1 MIPVTRPY
9 LPNREKL
16 EEYIDGIYERQW
28 LTNNGPLVQ
37 ELTKRLEKYLGV
49 ENLLLVSNGTLAL
62 QIAYR
67 TLGVNKVF
75 NGKPAEAITTP
86 FSFIATASSL
96 KWEEINPVFV
106 DIDAE
111 TWCLDPKNVESAITK
126 QTRAI
131 VPVHVF
137 GNPCDVES
145 IQNIADKYD
154 LKIIYDAAHAFDVS
168 YKGQSILKYG
178 DASILSLHATKLFH
192 SIEGG
197 AIIFKRKEDLE
208 KAKKLINFG
217 ISSPDCIDE
226 LGINAKMG
234 EFNAAMGL
242 CVLDEIQNVREKRRK
257 IWDIYSQT
265 LDKIIVKQKWLD
277 HSINNYAYFPIVLPS
292 EKDVLNLM
300 QDLASENIQVRRY
313 FHPSLESVKVLG
325 DYAELPVS
333 QSISSKV
340 LCLPL
345 YPDLNVKDVLPS
357 LQKYLGQFAIVDLKD
372 LPDEKIVEF
381 IQDMDNF
388 FNPPIGKQIFL
399 DDYVKKV
406 KNQGYILGNLSNEK
420 NINGLIGFYAN
431 DQVNQK
437 AFISYLSVNPKYQ
450 GKGLAKKLI
459 RQVLRACRE
468 KNMKICQVTTW
479 SENQNALSL
488 YRQLGFQEIYQ
499 KQDRGRV
506 TVFLEIS
513 LPNEI

>member
-1 MIPVTRPY
+1 MIPVTKPY
-9 LPNREKL
+9 LPSREKL
-16 EEYIDGIYERQW
+16 EDYVDGIYERKW

-67 TLGVNKVF
+67 TLGVNKVV
-75 NGKPAEAITTP
+75 NGKSAEAITTP

-96 KWEEINPVFV
+96 KWEGINPVFV
-106 DIDAE
+106 DIDPE
-111 TWCLDPKNVESAITK
+111 TWCLDPNNIESAITP

-131 VPVHVF
+131 IPVHVF
-137 GNPCDVES
+137 GNPCDVEF
-145 IQNIADKYD
+145 IQDIADKHD
-154 LKIIYDAAHAFDVS
+154 LKIIYDAAHAFDVK
-168 YKGQSILKYG
+168 YKEQSILKYG

-197 AIIFKRKEDLE
+197 AIIFKRREDLE

-242 CVLDEIQNVREKRRK
+242 CVLDEIQNVKEKRRN
-257 IWDIYSQT
+257 IWDTYNHT
-265 LDKIIVKQKWLD
+265 LDKIIVKQKWSD

-381 IQDMDNF
+381 IQDMDKYFSPSMSERVNL
-388 FNPPIGKQIFL
+388 IE
-399 DDYVKKV
+399 YVRKLKE
-406 KNQGYILGNLSNEK
+406 KGIILGTYNKKYKVTS
-420 NINGLIGFYAN
+420 LIGFYAN
-431 DQVNQK
+431 NSDSQIS
-437 AFISYLSVNPKYQ
+437 FISYLAVDPLY
-450 GKGLAKKLI
+450 KGRQIATKLI
-459 RQVLRACRE
+459 LEAMRRSAE
-468 KNMKICQVTTW
+468 NGMKKCVVSTW
-479 SENQNALSL
+479 AENKEALNL
-488 YRQLGFQEIYQ
+488 YNKSGFYESDLNNNNGRLTIY
-499 KQDRGRV
+499 
-506 TVFLEIS
+506 LEAKI
-513 LPNEI
+513 

>member
-1 MIPVTRPY
+1 MIPVTKPY
-9 LPNREKL
+9 LPSREKL
-16 EEYIDGIYERQW
+16 EDYVDGIYERKW

-67 TLGVNKVF
+67 TLGVNKVV

-96 KWEEINPVFV
+96 KWEGINPVFV
-106 DIDAE
+106 DIDPE
-111 TWCLDPKNVESAITK
+111 TWCLDPNNIESAITP

-131 VPVHVF
+131 IPVHVF
-137 GNPCDVES
+137 GNPCDVEF
-145 IQNIADKYD
+145 IQDIADKHD
-154 LKIIYDAAHAFDVS
+154 LKIIYDAAHAFDVK
-168 YKGQSILKYG
+168 YKEQSILKYG

-197 AIIFKRKEDLE
+197 AIIFKRREDLE

-242 CVLDEIQNVREKRRK
+242 CVLDEIQNVKEKRRN
-257 IWDIYSQT
+257 IWDTYNHT
-265 LDKIIVKQKWLD
+265 LDKIIVKQKWSD

-372 LPDEKIVEF
+372 LLDEKIVEF
-381 IQDMDNF
+381 VDSMDKF
-388 FNPPIGKQIFL
+388 FNPSIGKQVSL
-399 DDYVKKV
+399 DDYIKKL
-406 KNQGYILGNLSNEK
+406 KNQGHILGGLDSDK
-420 NINGLIGFYAN
+420 NITCLIGFYAN
-431 DQVNQK
+431 DQINQK
-437 AFISYLSVNPKYQ
+437 AFISYLSVSPEYQ

-459 RQVLRACRE
+459 KEVLSICKK

-479 SENQNALSL
+479 SENKNALSL
-488 YRQLGFQEIYQ
+488 YRQLGFKALYQ
-499 KQDRGRV
+499 KQERGRV
-506 TVFLEIS
+506 TVGLEIP
-513 LPNEI
+513 LLNEV